1 MSQQTP
7 HSKPSQRPSQR
18 ARSSRGARSNGETSN
33 AVWGIVARVDA
44 GELATAAA
52 LLHNLHPADQADALA
67 LLDHIERR
75 RLLDRI
81 DSHTLAEL
89 LPFLTPEE
97 LEHVAPDVALPQL
110 TAALDQSSAQLG
122 ADVLHALPAVDAE
135 LVLDRL
141 PKAPLVQPLLQHD
154 DDSVGGIMAPELMML
169 GPHLAAE
176 QALTVLR
183 ASTPTPTVRD
193 TIYIVDTEGVLLGSI
208 GLHSLVFAPPMTA
221 LRDLME
227 PIGPTVTTDMDQEDA
242 LQILQRYGLH
252 ALPVLDDRERLV
264 GVATADDLLEIAQQE
279 ATEDMYRLVGLV
291 DDEALTA
298 PITTAL
304 RRRLPWLLLNLATA
318 FAAAAVVAAFES
330 TLARAAALAIF
341 LPIIAGQGGNAGMQ
355 VTTLAVR
362 AMALGEFDR
371 HFTQLVLP
379 RELLIGIV
387 SGTIFG
393 LLVGL
398 VGWAWQDNPWLGLAI
413 GLAMLGTMVVAGLF
427 GLLIPT
433 ILRKVGADPA
443 LAASIFVTTAT
454 DMLGFLFFLGLAAL
468 LIQRIA

>member
-1 MSQQTP
+1 MAKRT
-7 HSKPSQRPSQR
+7 PSQH
-18 ARSSRGARSNGETSN
+18 ARSSTGTSLSAEPST
-33 AVWGIVARVDA
+33 AVWDVVARVDA

-67 LLDHIERR
+67 ALDHGERR

-89 LPFLTPEE
+89 LPFLTHEE

-110 TAALDQSSAQLG
+110 TAALDETTAQLG
-122 ADVLHALPAVDAE
+122 ADVLHAIPEGDAE
-135 LVLDRL
+135 LVLDHL
-141 PKAPLVQPLLQHD
+141 PNAELVGPLLEHE
-154 DDSVGGIMAPELMML
+154 DDSVGGIMAPELMVL

-176 QALTVLR
+176 RALTLLR
-183 ASTPTPTVRD
+183 AAAPAPTVRD
-193 TIYIVDTEGVLLGSI
+193 TVYIVDTEGVLLGSV
-208 GLHSLVFAPPMTA
+208 GLHAVVFASPMTA

-242 LQILQRYGLH
+242 LKILQRFGLH
-252 ALPVLDDRERLV
+252 ALPVLDDEGHLV
-264 GVATADDLLEIAQQE
+264 GVTTSDDLLDIAQQE

-298 PITTAL
+298 PILTAL
-304 RRRLPWLLLNLATA
+304 RRRLPWLLLNLVTA

-330 TLARAAALAIF
+330 TLARVAALAIF

-371 HFTQLVLP
+371 HFTRLVLP
-379 RELLIGIV
+379 REIMIGIA
-387 SGTIFG
+387 SGIVFG
-393 LLVGL
+393 LLVGAA
-398 VGWAWQDNPWLGLAI
+398 GWLWQDNPWLGVAVGVAL
-413 GLAMLGTMVVAGLF
+413 LGTMVVAGLF
-427 GLLIPT
+427 GLLIP
-433 ILRKVGADPA
+433 IVLRRLGADPA

-454 DMLGFLFFLGLAAL
+454 DVLGFLFFLGLAAL
-468 LIQRIA
+468 LINRIA

>member
-1 MSQQTP
+1 M
-7 HSKPSQRPSQR
+7 
-18 ARSSRGARSNGETSN
+18 
-33 AVWGIVARVDA
+33 
-44 GELATAAA
+44 
-52 LLHNLHPADQADALA
+52 
-67 LLDHIERR
+67 
-75 RLLDRI
+75 
-81 DSHTLAEL
+81 
-89 LPFLTPEE
+89 
-97 LEHVAPDVALPQL
+97 
-110 TAALDQSSAQLG
+110 
-122 ADVLHALPAVDAE
+122 
-135 LVLDRL
+135 LDRL
-141 PKAPLVQPLLQHD
+141 PKAGLVEPLLQHE
-154 DDSVGGIMAPELMML
+154 DDSAGGIMAPELMVL

-183 ASTPTPTVRD
+183 ATSPAPTVRD
-193 TIYIVDTEGVLLGSI
+193 LVYIVDTEGVLLGSI

-242 LQILQRYGLH
+242 LKILQRFGLH
-252 ALPVLDDRERLV
+252 ALPVLDNDGRLV
-264 GVATADDLLEIAQQE
+264 GVTTSDDLLDIAQQE

-291 DDEALTA
+291 DDEALTTPVA
-298 PITTAL
+298 TAL

-330 TLARAAALAIF
+330 TLARVAALAIF

-371 HFTQLVLP
+371 HFTRLVLP
-379 RELLIGIV
+379 RETIIGIV
-387 SGTIFG
+387 SGIAFG
-393 LLVGL
+393 LLVGI
-398 VGWAWQDNPWLGLAI
+398 VGWVWQDNPWLGVAV
-413 GLAMLGTMVVAGLF
+413 GAAMLGTMVAAGLF
-427 GLLIPT
+427 GLLIP
-433 ILRKVGADPA
+433 IVLRRLGADPA

>member
-1 MSQQTP
+1 MAKRT
-7 HSKPSQRPSQR
+7 PSQH
-18 ARSSRGARSNGETSN
+18 ARSSTGVSPGAEPST
-33 AVWGIVARVDA
+33 AAWDIVARVDA
-44 GELATAAA
+44 GELATAAV
-52 LLHNLHPADQADALA
+52 LLHNLHPADQADVLAALNR
-67 LLDHIERR
+67 DERR

-89 LPFLTPEE
+89 LPFLTHEE

-110 TAALDQSSAQLG
+110 TAALDESPAQLR
-122 ADVLHALPAVDAE
+122 ADVLHAIPEGDVE
-135 LVLDRL
+135 LVLDQLPNAELVGRL
-141 PKAPLVQPLLQHD
+141 LAHD
-154 DDSVGGIMAPELMML
+154 DDSAGGIMAPELMVL

-176 QALTVLR
+176 QALTLLR
-183 ASTPTPTVRD
+183 AAAPAPTVRD
-193 TIYIVDTEGVLLGSI
+193 TVYIVDTDEVLLGSV
-208 GLHSLVFAPPMTA
+208 GLHAVVFAPPLTA

-227 PIGPTVTTDMDQEDA
+227 PIGPTVTTEMDQEDA
-242 LQILQRYGLH
+242 LRILQRYGLH
-252 ALPVLDDRERLV
+252 ALPVLDADGRLV
-264 GVATADDLLEIAQQE
+264 GVTTSDDLLNIAQQE

-298 PITTAL
+298 PILTAL
-304 RRRLPWLLLNLATA
+304 WRRLPWLLLNLATA

-330 TLARAAALAIF
+330 TLARVAALAIF

-362 AMALGEFDR
+362 AMALDEFDR
-371 HFTQLVLP
+371 HFTRLVLP
-379 RELLIGIV
+379 REIMIGIV
-387 SGTIFG
+387 SGIAFG
-393 LLVGL
+393 LLVGTI
-398 VGWAWQDNPWLGLAI
+398 GWLWQDNPWLGVAV
-413 GLAMLGTMVVAGLF
+413 GAAMLGTMLVAGLF

-433 ILRKVGADPA
+433 ALRRLGADPA

>member
-1 MSQQTP
+1 MVQPT
-7 HSKPSQRPSQR
+7 PSQH
-18 ARSSRGARSNGETSN
+18 ARSTRRFSDIEEPSA
-33 AVWGIVARVDA
+33 AVWDVVARVDA

-67 LLDHIERR
+67 ALDHRERR

-97 LEHVAPDVALPQL
+97 LEHVAPDVAIPQL
-110 TAALDQSSAQLG
+110 TAALDQTTAQLG
-122 ADVLHALPAVDAE
+122 ADVLHALPVGDAE
-135 LVLDRL
+135 MVLDRL
-141 PKAPLVQPLLQHD
+141 PKAGLVEPLLQHD
-154 DDSVGGIMAPELMML
+154 DESAGGIMAPELMVL
-169 GPHLAAE
+169 NPHLAAE
-176 QALTVLR
+176 QALSVLR
-183 ASTPTPTVRD
+183 ATAPAPTVQD
-193 TIYIVDTEGVLLGSI
+193 TVYIVDSEGVLLGSV
-208 GLHSLVFAPPMTA
+208 GLHALVFAQPMTA

-227 PIGPTVTTDMDQEDA
+227 PVGPTVMTDMDQEDA
-242 LQILQRYGLH
+242 LKILQRFGLH
-252 ALPVLDDRERLV
+252 SLPVLDHEGRLV
-264 GVATADDLLEIAQQE
+264 GVTTADDLLDIAQQE

-298 PITTAL
+298 PLATAL

-330 TLARAAALAIF
+330 TLARVAALAIF

-371 HFTQLVLP
+371 HFTRVVLP
-379 RELLIGIV
+379 REVVIGIA
-387 SGTIFG
+387 SGIAFG
-393 LLVGL
+393 LLVGA
-398 VGWAWQDNPWLGLAI
+398 VGWVWQDNPWLGVAV
-413 GLAMLGTMVVAGLF
+413 GAAMLGTMIVAGLF
-427 GLLIPT
+427 GLLIPLL
-433 ILRKVGADPA
+433 LRALGADPA

-468 LIQRIA
+468 LIDRIT

>member
-1 MSQQTP
+1 MVQPT
-7 HSKPSQRPSQR
+7 PSQH
-18 ARSSRGARSNGETSN
+18 ARSTRRFADIDEPSA
-33 AVWGIVARVDA
+33 AVWDVVARVDA

-67 LLDHIERR
+67 ALDHRERR

-110 TAALDQSSAQLG
+110 TAALGQAPAQLG
-122 ADVLHALPAVDAE
+122 ADVLHAIPVGDVE
-135 LVLDRL
+135 TVLDQL
-141 PKAPLVQPLLQHD
+141 PKAGLVEPLLQHD
-154 DDSVGGIMAPELMML
+154 DQSAGGIMAPELMVL

-176 QALTVLR
+176 QALSLLR
-183 ASTPTPTVRD
+183 ATATAPTVQD
-193 TIYIVDTEGVLLGSI
+193 TVYIVDSEGVLLGSI
-208 GLHSLVFAPPMTA
+208 GLHALVFAPPMTA

-227 PIGPTVTTDMDQEDA
+227 PVGPTVTTDMDQEDA
-242 LQILQRYGLH
+242 LKILQRFGLH
-252 ALPVLDDRERLV
+252 SLPVLDEEGRLV
-264 GVATADDLLEIAQQE
+264 GVTTADDLLDIAQQE

-298 PITTAL
+298 PLATAL

-330 TLARAAALAIF
+330 TLARVAALAIF

-371 HFTQLVLP
+371 HFTRIVLP
-379 RELLIGIV
+379 REVVIGIA
-387 SGTIFG
+387 SGIAFG
-393 LLVGL
+393 LLVGV
-398 VGWAWQDNPWLGLAI
+398 VGWVWQDNPWLGVAV
-413 GLAMLGTMVVAGLF
+413 GAAMLGTMIVAGLF
-427 GLLIPT
+427 GLLIPLL
-433 ILRKVGADPA
+433 LRALGADPA

-468 LIQRIA
+468 LIERIT

>member
-1 MSQQTP
+1 MAKRT
-7 HSKPSQRPSQR
+7 PSQH
-18 ARSSRGARSNGETSN
+18 ARSSSGSAIGSEPST
-33 AVWGIVARVDA
+33 AVWDVVARVDA
-44 GELATAAA
+44 GELAAAA
-52 LLHNLHPADQADALA
+52 AQLHNLHPADQADALA
-67 LLDHIERR
+67 ALDRVERR

-110 TAALDQSSAQLG
+110 TAALDETPAQLG
-122 ADVLHALPAVDAE
+122 ADVLHAIPEGDAE
-135 LVLDRL
+135 LILDRL
-141 PKAPLVQPLLQHD
+141 PNAELVAPLLAHD
-154 DDSVGGIMAPELMML
+154 DDSAGGIMAPELMIL
-169 GPHLAAE
+169 GPHLAAD
-176 QALTVLR
+176 QALSLLR
-183 ASTPTPTVRD
+183 AAAPASTVRD
-193 TIYIVDTEGVLLGSI
+193 TVFIVDTEGVLIGSV
-208 GLHSLVFAPPMTA
+208 GLHTVVFAPPMTA

-242 LQILQRYGLH
+242 LKILQRYGLH
-252 ALPVLDDRERLV
+252 ALPVLDSDGRLV
-264 GVATADDLLEIAQQE
+264 GVTTSDDLLDIAQQE

-298 PITTAL
+298 PIVTAL

-318 FAAAAVVAAFES
+318 FAAAAVVAAFED
-330 TLARAAALAIF
+330 TLTRVAALAIF

-371 HFTQLVLP
+371 HFTRLVLP
-379 RELLIGIV
+379 REVMIGITSGIAFGLMVGLIGWV
-387 SGTIFG
+387 
-393 LLVGL
+393 
-398 VGWAWQDNPWLGLAI
+398 WQDNPWLGVAI
-413 GLAMLGTMVVAGLF
+413 GTALLGTMVVAGLF
-427 GLLIPT
+427 GLLIP
-433 ILRKVGADPA
+433 IVLRRLGADPA

-468 LIQRIA
+468 LIDRIA

>member
-1 MSQQTP
+1 MVQRTP
-7 HSKPSQRPSQR
+7 SRH
-18 ARSSRGARSNGETSN
+18 ARSSRGTSSDTAPSS
-33 AVWGIVARVDA
+33 AVWDVVARVDA
-44 GELATAAA
+44 GQLDTAAIQ
-52 LLHNLHPADQADALA
+52 LHNLHPADQADALA
-67 LLDHIERR
+67 ALDPAERR

-110 TAALDQSSAQLG
+110 TAALDQSPAQLG
-122 ADVLHALPAVDAE
+122 ADVLHAIPEGDAE
-135 LVLDRL
+135 RILDQL
-141 PKAPLVQPLLQHD
+141 PKAGLVQPLLEHD
-154 DDSVGGIMAPELMML
+154 DDSAGGIMAPELMVL

-176 QALTVLR
+176 QALNMLR
-183 ASTPTPTVRD
+183 AAVPVPTVRD
-193 TIYIVDTEGVLLGSI
+193 TIYIVDTEGVLLGSV
-208 GLHSLVFAPPMTA
+208 GLHAVVFAPPVTA

-227 PIGPTVTTDMDQEDA
+227 PIGQTVTTDIDQEDA
-242 LQILQRYGLH
+242 LKVLQRYGLH
-252 ALPVLDDRERLV
+252 ALPVLDQDGRLV
-264 GVATADDLLEIAQQE
+264 GVTTADDLLNIAQQE

-298 PITTAL
+298 PVRSAL

-330 TLARAAALAIF
+330 TLARVAALAIF

-371 HFTQLVLP
+371 HFTRLVLP
-379 RELLIGIV
+379 RELIIGIS
-387 SGTIFG
+387 SGLAFG
-393 LLVGL
+393 LLVGA
-398 VGWAWQDNPWLGLAI
+398 VGWVWQDNLWLGVAV
-413 GLAMLGTMVVAGLF
+413 GVAMLGTMVVAGLF
-427 GLLIPT
+427 GLLIP
-433 ILRKVGADPA
+433 IVLRRIGADPA

-468 LIQRIA
+468 LIEHIS